1 MKKLITAILLL
12 TAILALAACGG
23 SQEPEETETTNM
35 GNPWVDC
42 ATLEEA
48 ADLAGFRMAVPDRIE
63 GYPNTFIQAV
73 ENSMIQV
80 FYCETDPGDGDR
92 VLIRKGVGTEDIS
105 GDYGEYSE
113 VEIAALH
120 GVDVTL
126 KGEEGLVYTETW
138 TQDGYAYS
146 VSADTGMSRDQA
158 ESLVELV
165 K

>member
-1 MKKLITAILLL
+1 MRKLLSAALLL
-12 TAILALAACGG
+12 TALLALAACGS
-23 SQEPEETETTNM
+23 SQAPEETENANM

-48 ADLAGFRMAVPDRIE
+48 ADLAGFSIAVPDRIE

-92 VLIRKGVGTEDIS
+92 VLIRKGIGTEDIS

-113 VEIAALH
+113 IEVATLH

-126 KGEEGLVYTETW
+126 KGEDGLVQTATW

-146 VSADTGMSRDQA
+146 VSADAGMSRDQA

>member
-1 MKKLITAILLL
+1 MRKLITAILLM

-23 SQEPEETETTNM
+23 SQEPVETETTNM

-48 ADLAGFRMAVPDRIE
+48 ADLAGFSIAVPDRIE

-105 GDYGEYSE
+105 GDYGEYPE
-113 VEIAALH
+113 VETASIH

-126 KGEEGLVYTETW
+126 KGEDGLVHTAIW
-138 TQDGYAYS
+138 TQGGYTYS
-146 VSADTGMSRDQA
+146 ISGGLSREQI
-158 ESLVELV
+158 EELVELV

>member
-1 MKKLITAILLL
+1 MRKLITAALLL
-12 TAILALAACGG
+12 TSLLALAACGG

-48 ADLAGFRMAVPDRIE
+48 ADLAGFSIAVPDRIE

-80 FYCETDPGDGDR
+80 YYSDTNPGDGDR

-105 GDYGEYSE
+105 GDYGEYPE
-113 VEIAALH
+113 VETASIH

-126 KGEEGLVYTETW
+126 KGEDGLVHTAIW
-138 TQDGYAYS
+138 TQGGYTYS
-146 VSADTGMSRDQA
+146 ISGGLSREQI
-158 ESLVELV
+158 EELVELV

>member
-1 MKKLITAILLL
+1 MKKLITAALLL
-12 TAILALAACGG
+12 TSLLALAACGG
-23 SQEPEETETTNM
+23 SQEQEETETTNM

-48 ADLAGFRMAVPDRIE
+48 ADLAGFSIAVPDRIE
-63 GYPNTFIQAV
+63 GYPNTFIQAA

-80 FYCETDPGDGDR
+80 YYSDTNPGDGDR

-105 GDYGEYSE
+105 GDYGEYPE
-113 VEIAALH
+113 VETASIH

-126 KGEEGLVYTETW
+126 KGEDGLVHTAIW
-138 TQDGYAYS
+138 TQGGYTYS
-146 VSADTGMSRDQA
+146 ISGGLSREQI
-158 ESLVELV
+158 EELVELV

>member
-42 ATLEEA
+42 ASLEDA
-48 ADLAGFRMAVPDRIE
+48 ARLAGFVFMVPDRIE
-63 GYPNTFIQAV
+63 GYPNTFIQAM
-73 ENSMIQV
+73 EDYMIQV
-80 FYCETDPGDGDR
+80 FYCVKDPGDGDR
-92 VLIRKGVGTEDIS
+92 VLLRKGSGAEDIS
-105 GDYGEYSE
+105 GDYGEYPE
-113 VEIAALH
+113 VETAALH

-126 KGEEGLVYTETW
+126 KGEDGLVHTAVW
-138 TQDGYAYS
+138 TRDGYSYS
-146 VSADTGMSRDQA
+146 VSADAGMSREQI
-158 ESLVELV
+158 EELVELM

>member
-1 MKKLITAILLL
+1 MRKLITAILLL

-48 ADLAGFRMAVPDRIE
+48 ADLAGFSIAVPDRIE
-63 GYPNTFIQAV
+63 GYPNTFIQAA

-80 FYCETDPGDGDR
+80 YYSDTNPGDGDR

-105 GDYGEYSE
+105 GDYGEYPE
-113 VEIAALH
+113 VETASIH

-126 KGEEGLVYTETW
+126 KGEDGLVHTAIW
-138 TQDGYAYS
+138 TQGGYTYS
-146 VSADTGMSRDQA
+146 ISGGLSREQI
-158 ESLVELV
+158 EELVELV

>member
-1 MKKLITAILLL
+1 MRKLLSAALLL
-12 TAILALAACGG
+12 TALLALAACGS
-23 SQEPEETETTNM
+23 SQAPEETENANM
-35 GNPWVDC
+35 ANPWVDC
-42 ATLEEA
+42 ADLEEA
-48 ADLAGFRMAVPDRIE
+48 ADLAGFNIAVPDRIE
-63 GYPNTFIQAV
+63 GYPNTFIQAI

-80 FYCETDPGDGDR
+80 YYSETDPGDGDR
-92 VLIRKGVGTEDIS
+92 VLVRKGVGTDDIS

-146 VSADTGMSRDQA
+146 VSADAGMSRDQA

>member
-1 MKKLITAILLL
+1 MKKLITAALLL

-23 SQEPEETETTNM
+23 SQEPEGTETTNM
-35 GNPWVDC
+35 SNPWVDF

-48 ADLAGFRMAVPDRIE
+48 ADLAGFDIAVPDRIE

-73 ENSMIQV
+73 EKSMLQV
-80 FYCETDPGDGDR
+80 FYCETDPGDGSR
-92 VLIRKGVGTEDIS
+92 ILIRKGVGTDDIS
-105 GDYGEYSE
+105 GDYGEYPE
-113 VEIAALH
+113 TETAALH

-126 KGEEGLVYTETW
+126 KGEAGLVYTETW
-138 TQDGYAYS
+138 TQDGSASS
-146 VSADTGMSRDQA
+146 VTADAGMSRELA